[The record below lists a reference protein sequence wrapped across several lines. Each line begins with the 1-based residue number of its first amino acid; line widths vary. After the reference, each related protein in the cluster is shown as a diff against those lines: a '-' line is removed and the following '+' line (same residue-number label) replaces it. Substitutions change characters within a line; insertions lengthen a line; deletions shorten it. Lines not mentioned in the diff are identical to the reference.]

1 MKTTHELAR
10 ELLALPD
17 VPVLVELW
25 CGWHNPT
32 AVMSGCDPEGTAFIV
47 NRDEADPLP
56 EEAAIDRS
64 SLMGE

>member
-32 AVMSGCDPEGTAFIV
+32 AVMTEYDLEGKAIIV
-47 NRDEADPLP
+47 NRDET
-56 EEAAIDRS
+56 EKVIHE
-64 SLMGE
+64 